1 MSIAGSNV
9 DILAALDAAKGS
21 DTEAVVTALNK
32 LHSQKVRTL
41 MKSINDLKDKV
52 IEAERAGA
60 SSRQSKMV
68 QSLRS
73 KLREQELVADVLKA
87 EVVNLKQC
95 SKEEVN
101 ALVIA
106 KTCGGPKRF
115 RPKTREELQNE
126 LLLLLLLLA
135 AAAAHGA
142 TAAAS
147 ADAECEREI
156 AQFAA
161 VHERRTVSAGAVRAE
176 QSIVDPAELSALMEE
191 LETLKMAVNAKDTAL
206 ERQAQEAERLRS
218 DNRSLRQSEE
228 RLAHKERRATELKA
242 KNTML
247 AEKLAALVTAQESAQ
262 EEAQHLRAQLHLHQ
276 EEAKV
281 TRLT

>member
-1 MSIAGSNV
+1 MSIAASNV
-9 DILAALDAAKGS
+9 DILAALDAVKGS

-87 EVVNLKQC
+87 EVVSLKQC

-126 LLLLLLLLA
+126 LSVLEQKHTRALNKLKA
-135 AAAAHGA
+135 AATATAAADSSSTVAAHGA
-142 TAAAS
+142 TAAA

-161 VHERRTVSAGAVRAE
+161 ANERRTVSAGAVGAE
-176 QSIVDPAELSALMEE
+176 QSIVDPAEMSALMEE
-191 LETLKMAVNAKDTAL
+191 LETLKMAVNAKVST
-206 ERQAQEAERLRS
+206 
-218 DNRSLRQSEE
+218 
-228 RLAHKERRATELKA
+228 TCF
-242 KNTML
+242 
-247 AEKLAALVTAQESAQ
+247 
-262 EEAQHLRAQLHLHQ
+262 
-276 EEAKV
+276 
-281 TRLT
+281 

>member
-1 MSIAGSNV
+1 MSTAGSNV
-9 DILAALDAAKGS
+9 DILAALDAVKGS

-126 LLLLLLLLA
+126 LSVLEQKHTRALNKLKA
-135 AAAAHGA
+135 AATATAGSSSSVAAAHGA
-142 TAAAS
+142 TAAA

-161 VHERRTVSAGAVRAE
+161 VHERRTVSAGAAGAE
-176 QSIVDPAELSALMEE
+176 RSIVDPADLGALIEE
-191 LETLKMAVNAKDTAL
+191 LETLKIAVNAK
-206 ERQAQEAERLRS
+206 
-218 DNRSLRQSEE
+218 
-228 RLAHKERRATELKA
+228 
-242 KNTML
+242 
-247 AEKLAALVTAQESAQ
+247 VSAS
-262 EEAQHLRAQLHLHQ
+262 
-276 EEAKV
+276 
-281 TRLT
+281 

>member
-1 MSIAGSNV
+1 MSTAGSNV

-52 IEAERAGA
+52 AEVERAGA

-73 KLREQELVADVLKA
+73 KLREQELVADVLKS
-87 EVVNLKQC
+87 EVINLKQC

-115 RPKTREELQNE
+115 RPKTRE
-126 LLLLLLLLA
+126 
-135 AAAAHGA
+135 
-142 TAAAS
+142 
-147 ADAECEREI
+147 
-156 AQFAA
+156 
-161 VHERRTVSAGAVRAE
+161 
-176 QSIVDPAELSALMEE
+176 
-191 LETLKMAVNAKDTAL
+191 
-206 ERQAQEAERLRS
+206 
-218 DNRSLRQSEE
+218 
-228 RLAHKERRATELKA
+228 
-242 KNTML
+242 
-247 AEKLAALVTAQESAQ
+247 
-262 EEAQHLRAQLHLHQ
+262 
-276 EEAKV
+276 
-281 TRLT
+281 